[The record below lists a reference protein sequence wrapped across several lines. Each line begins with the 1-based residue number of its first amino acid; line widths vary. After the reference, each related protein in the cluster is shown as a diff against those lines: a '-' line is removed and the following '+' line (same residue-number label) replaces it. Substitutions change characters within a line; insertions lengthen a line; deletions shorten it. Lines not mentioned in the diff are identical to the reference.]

1 MGAKVWQGM
10 IRDRCA
16 VFGIFAPTE
25 DVARLTFF
33 GLFALQHRG
42 QESSGIVVTDGQT
55 LKRHAASGLAAQV
68 FDEAIL
74 SQLTGFAAIGH
85 NRYSTTGSSVEG
97 NAQPLVVT
105 GECGTLALAHNGNVV
120 NARELREELTDRG
133 FSFKT
138 STDSE
143 VIANLIVASPG
154 RDWVER
160 VASACRRLIGAYSLA
175 LLTVDS
181 VIGVRDPMGIRPL
194 CVGWIG
200 DTPVLAS
207 ETCAL
212 NHIGAE
218 VERDLEPGEIVC
230 YSSTGETQTSIWG
243 SQRRAL
249 CVFEYIYLA
258 RADSTLEEQLVYETR
273 QRMGARLWEEY
284 PVEADYVVGVPDS
297 AIPAA
302 IGFADASG
310 VPYCEGLMKNRYI
323 GRTFISPD
331 QRLRDLGV
339 QLKFNPLKEVI
350 SGKRL
355 VVVDDSIVRGTTTPH
370 VVELLRKAGA
380 REIHLRICA
389 PPIMHPCFLGVDMAT
404 EEELIAN
411 RKTVD
416 EIMKHVGADSL
427 GYMSF
432 EGLLSSVGR
441 PRNTLCTACFSGEYP
456 VPVQMGLDKF
466 ALETAP

>member
-1 MGAKVWQGM
+1 M

-97 NAQPLVVT
+97 NAQPLMVT
-105 GECGTLALAHNGNVV
+105 GDCGTLALAHNGNIV
-120 NARELREELTDRG
+120 NARELREELVDRG

-138 STDSE
+138 TTDSE
-143 VIANLIVASPG
+143 VIANLILASPG
-154 RDWVER
+154 KDWVER
-160 VASACRRLIGAYSLA
+160 VASACRRLLGAYSLT

-194 CVGWIG
+194 CLGWIG

-212 NHIGAE
+212 NHLGAD

-230 YSSTGETQTSIWG
+230 YSSTGETRTSIWG
-243 SQRRAL
+243 NQRRAL

-258 RADSTLEEQLVYETR
+258 RADSTLEEQLVYEIR

-284 PVEADYVVGVPDS
+284 PVDADYVVGVPDS

-302 IGFADASG
+302 IGFADASRI
-310 VPYCEGLMKNRYI
+310 PYCEGLLKNRYI
-323 GRTFISPD
+323 GRTFIAPD

-380 REIHLRICA
+380 REVHLRICA

-404 EEELIAN
+404 EQELIAN
-411 RKTVD
+411 SKSVD
-416 EIMKHVGADSL
+416 QITEHVGADSL

-432 EGLLSSVGR
+432 DGLLSSVRRHG
-441 PRNTLCTACFSGEYP
+441 NTLCTACFSAEYP
-456 VPVQMGLDKF
+456 VPVQMGLGKF

>member
-1 MGAKVWQGM
+1 M

-42 QESSGIVVTDGQT
+42 QESSGIVVTDGQA

-68 FDEAIL
+68 FDETVL

-85 NRYSTTGSSVEG
+85 NRYSTTGSSVEC
-97 NAQPLVVT
+97 NAQPLLVT
-105 GECGTLALAHNGNVV
+105 GDCGTLALAHNGNIV
-120 NARELREELTDRG
+120 NSRELREELVERG
-133 FSFKT
+133 FTFNST
-138 STDSE
+138 TDSE
-143 VIANLIVASPG
+143 VIANLIIASPG
-154 RDWVER
+154 RNWPER
-160 VASACRRLIGAYSLA
+160 VAGACRRLVGAYSLT
-175 LLTVDS
+175 LLTDDS

-194 CVGWIG
+194 CAGHIG
-200 DTPVLAS
+200 ESPVLAS

-218 VERDLEPGEIVC
+218 IDRDLDPGEIVC
-230 YSSTGETQTSIWG
+230 YTSDGEARRSIW
-243 SQRRAL
+243 SNQRRGL

-258 RADSTLEEQLVYETR
+258 RADSTLEGQLVYETR

-284 PVEADYVVGVPDS
+284 PVDADYVVGVPDS

-302 IGFADASG
+302 IGFAEASG
-310 VPYCEGLMKNRYI
+310 VPYCEGLLKNRYI

-339 QLKFNPLKEVI
+339 QLKFNPLREVI

-380 REIHLRICA
+380 REVHLRICA
-389 PPIMHPCFLGVDMAT
+389 PPIKHPCFLGVDMAT

-411 RKTVD
+411 NKTV
-416 EIMKHVGADSL
+416 EQIRAHVGADSL
-427 GYMSF
+427 GYVSF
-432 EGLLSSVGR
+432 EGLLSSVRR
-441 PRNTLCTACFSGEYP
+441 PGNTLCTACFTGEYP

-466 ALETAP
+466 ALETAI

>member
-1 MGAKVWQGM
+1 M

-42 QESSGIVVTDGQT
+42 QESSGIVVTDGHA
-55 LKRHAASGLAAQV
+55 LKRHAASGLVSQV
-68 FDEAIL
+68 FAEASL

-105 GECGTLALAHNGNVV
+105 GDCGTLALAHNGNVI
-120 NARELREELTDRG
+120 NARELREELLERG
-133 FSFKT
+133 FRFCT

-143 VIANLIVASPG
+143 VIANLILASPG
-154 RDWVER
+154 RDWVDR
-160 VASACRRLIGAYSLA
+160 VASACRRLIGAYSLT
-175 LLTVDS
+175 LLTDDS

-194 CVGWIG
+194 CIG
-200 DTPVLAS
+200 RLGDSPVLAS

-218 VERDLEPGEIVC
+218 VERDVEPGEIVC
-230 YSSTGETQTSIWG
+230 YSSQGERQTSIW
-243 SQRRAL
+243 SNQRRGL
-249 CVFEYIYLA
+249 CVFEHIYLA

-284 PVEADYVVGVPDS
+284 AVEADYVVGVPDS

-302 IGFADASG
+302 IGFAEASG
-310 VPYCEGLMKNRYI
+310 IPYCEGLLKNRYI

-355 VVVDDSIVRGTTTPH
+355 IVVDDSIVRGTTTPH
-370 VVELLRKAGA
+370 VVALLRKAGA
-380 REIHLRICA
+380 REVHLRICA

-411 RKTVD
+411 RKSVE
-416 EIMKHVGADSL
+416 EIKDHVGADSL

-432 EGLLSSVGR
+432 AGLLSSVR
-441 PRNTLCTACFSGEYP
+441 RDSNTLCTACFSGDYP

-466 ALETAP
+466 ALETAI